1 MIARALAASLLASL
15 AALAGCGNSDTHP
28 PLSVCQMRCE
38 TRGVV
43 CGFADTS
50 IVPICNSLCAT
61 SPTDDQ
67 LTCLEGSPCATLTM
81 ASPCGIVVDAGVT
94 DASFD
99 AASTDMACRFFG
111 VDPPCDP
118 AGCMAAFSSGPWQG
132 AACTVSGMSCFFW
145 CTPSSG
151 WEVTCGGD
159 GKVECLDNRC
169 QPGADLQMVCG
180 P

>member
-1 MIARALAASLLASL
+1 MISRALAIVSLI
-15 AALAGCGNSDTHP
+15 ALAGCGAADTHP
-28 PLSVCQMRCE
+28 PLSECQMRCE

-43 CGFADTS
+43 CGFADSAVVT
-50 IVPICNSLCAT
+50 ICNSLCAT

-67 LTCLEGSPCATLTM
+67 LTCLEGSPCAQLSM
-81 ASPCGIVVDAGVT
+81 PSPCGIVVDAGVA
-94 DASFD
+94 DASLD

-111 VDPPCDP
+111 FDPPCNP
-118 AGCMAAFSSGPWQG
+118 AGCEAAFSSGPWQG
-132 AACTVSGMSCFFW
+132 VACAAPGMTCFYWCNSG
-145 CTPSSG
+145 SG

-159 GKVECLDNRC
+159 NKVECLDSRC